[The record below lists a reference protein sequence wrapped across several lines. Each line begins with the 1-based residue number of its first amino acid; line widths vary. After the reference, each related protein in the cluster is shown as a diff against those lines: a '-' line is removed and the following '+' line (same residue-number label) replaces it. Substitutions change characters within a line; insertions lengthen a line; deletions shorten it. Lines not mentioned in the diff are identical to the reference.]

1 MLVLG
6 RCSRRV
12 ASNNNNS
19 RYSVSD
25 SLPHRSLSSRLTPT
39 SKMSL
44 RALRREI
51 FSRRWN
57 LRVFSPCSILSVF
70 TAAVHRAGSKA
81 WSKPTSPRSQRRCPA
96 HLVLRRV
103 ETTRSPLVTSR
114 GQASRPNARVL
125 WRVRCGQVGGGS
137 KLSMMPQVNGM
148 RAGRHGVRHVGIT
161 VSFSFE
167 CPAMCRE
174 ICLGWYTVV
183 ARFFSAFNCS
193 RIPASS
199 TLIKSWRRRFSEIA
213 PRECS

>member
-1 MLVLG
+1 MK
-6 RCSRRV
+6 
-12 ASNNNNS
+12 
-19 RYSVSD
+19 YSAGVG
-25 SLPHRSLSSRLTPT
+25 TY
-39 SKMSL
+39 
-44 RALRREI
+44 
-51 FSRRWN
+51 
-57 LRVFSPCSILSVF
+57 RVFSPCSILSVF
-70 TAAVHRAGSKA
+70 TAAVRRAGSKA
-81 WSKPTSPRSQRRCPA
+81 WSKLTSSRSQRYCPA

-114 GQASRPNARVL
+114 GKPPARMRGLVEGP
-125 WRVRCGQVGGGS
+125 CGQGGGGS

-161 VSFSFE
+161 VSFSFQ